1 MLYSVEL
8 RSHSFRFD
16 WSANVET
23 FFYSAKK
30 YFLAVKFFQEMN
42 IEIWSL
48 GKPNDAFIEDGI
60 RYYFQKTK
68 PWNPIELVVLQLP
81 KKALTTDTARAKL
94 LEEEMILKKLQSSHY
109 LILLDERGKSLDS
122 VQWSQ
127 QFQQCMNQGV
137 KTLVILIGGAFG
149 VTENVKK
156 AAKQTWSLSS
166 LVFPHQL
173 VRLIVAEQVYRAF
186 SILNHSPYHHE

>member
-1 MLYSVEL
+1 
-8 RSHSFRFD
+8 
-16 WSANVET
+16 
-23 FFYSAKK
+23 
-30 YFLAVKFFQEMN
+30 MN

-48 GKPNDAFIEDGI
+48 GKPNDKFIEEGI
-60 RYYFQKTK
+60 QYYFQKTK
-68 PWNPIELVVLQLP
+68 PWNPIELVILQLP
-81 KKALTTDTARAKL
+81 KKALTSDVSRTKQ
-94 LEEEMILKKLQSSHY
+94 LEEEMILKKLQSNHY
-109 LILLDERGKSLDS
+109 LILLDERGKQLNSI
-122 VQWSQ
+122 QWSQ

-149 VTENVKK
+149 VTDAVKN

-166 LVFPHQL
+166 LVFPHQM

>member
-1 MLYSVEL
+1 
-8 RSHSFRFD
+8 
-16 WSANVET
+16 
-23 FFYSAKK
+23 
-30 YFLAVKFFQEMN
+30 MN

-48 GKPNDAFIEDGI
+48 GKNNEDFIEKGI
-60 RYYFQKTK
+60 QYYFQKTR
-68 PWNPIELVVLQLP
+68 PWNPVSLVVLQPP
-81 KKALTTDTARAKL
+81 KKNASTDITRTKQQ
-94 LEEEMILKKLQSSHY
+94 EEEMILKKLQPGHY
-109 LILLDERGKSLDS
+109 LILLDERGKALDS
-122 VQWSQ
+122 LQWSQ

-149 VTENVKK
+149 VTDAVRK